1 MRHFAVNRSRVAAAE
16 AADVVIVVVFA
27 LLQAC

>member
-1 MRHFAVNRSRVAAAE
+1 MRHFVVNRSRVAAAE